1 MKMQLRLVLFNIM
14 LLFNIVL
21 LFNIMLLFN
30 VMLLFN
36 IMLLKCAIKRVS
48 LKACHYHMASHKV
61 PV

>member
-14 LLFNIVL
+14 F

-30 VMLLFN
+30 IMFLFN